1 MDKSGQGLL
10 KFPKPFASLS
20 VNSTSNASSLLI
32 YQAAS
37 ATNPDVKPEAF
48 GKTACF
54 VYLVAADKK
63 LPLEHS
69 LVGMI
74 GQMPK
79 RRSNHAFSSQL
90 SSHARSRKDISLRR
104 KDPNVKQ
111 AKQAPMHHSETR
123 QSALEGHNVPTS
135 ALQQSKETK
144 KWLHSDLLKFRVP
157 PFFQIDITFVCHLSV
172 DRTSPTIRPIEQR
185 RVLGATD
192 GWIGGWQAERLAG

>member
-20 VNSTSNASSLLI
+20 VHSTSNPSSLLI

-69 LVGMI
+69 LVGSMI
-74 GQMPK
+74 GKMPK

-90 SSHARSRKDISLRR
+90 SGHARSRKDISLRR
-104 KDPNVKQ
+104 KDPNVNQ
-111 AKQAPMHHSETR
+111 AKQAPMHSETR

-144 KWLHSDLLKFRVP
+144 QWLHSDLLKFRVP

-185 RVLGATD
+185 RVLGATH
-192 GWIGGWQAERLAG
+192 GWIGGWQAERLAD